1 MCLKWKVVALAL
13 PAAFLV
19 ACKEQPSAP
28 EAALQQT
35 HAIAADY
42 TNNPDGGSQYLAR
55 YTFDQFFGYFDRA
68 DGLVRAWFTTFP
80 LDGYIDLGNG
90 NVPWDNAT
98 CGPQTGTGVVHFQQ
112 ISHWD
117 PNDPTSVFI
126 NNAKGTVWIVLTSRA
141 QGATGP
147 CAARPL
153 IASGWGTVKYNDNNG
168 SGIGKPQDAWSWGLL
183 GDLTL
188 VGGGTIHFRGHTT
201 CVFHNGDWTSTVCHT
216 EFHY

>member
-1 MCLKWKVVALAL
+1 MLLKWKVVALAL
-13 PAAFLV
+13 PVAFLV
-19 ACKEQPSAP
+19 ACKDQPSAP
-28 EAALQQT
+28 LQQT

-55 YTFDQFFGYFDRA
+55 YTFDQYFGYFDRD

-80 LDGYIDLGNG
+80 LDGYIDFGPPIGNA
-90 NVPWDNAT
+90 PWDNAI

-141 QGATGP
+141 PGATGP

-153 IASGWGTVKYNDNNG
+153 IASGWGQVHYNDNNG
-168 SGIGKPQDAWSWGLL
+168 SGLGKPQDAWSWRLEGQ
-183 GDLTL
+183 LTL
-188 VGGGTIHFRGHTT
+188 ATGGKLNFQGHFSCEGQNYFTT
-201 CVFHNGDWTSTVCHT
+201 LKCHT
-216 EFHY
+216 EFNY